1 MAAKKYPMQKD
12 PAPIRVPNLLLS
24 VCRIGLRD
32 NDPATVVEFAEIVQY
47 LEDRLQRAK
56 EADARTRRA
65 TDKPEASAVAGARR

>member
-24 VCRIGLRD
+24 VL
-32 NDPATVVEFAEIVQY
+32 EFAEIVQY

-56 EADARTRRA
+56 EADTRTRRA